1 MPIESE
7 LKKKERIQSRQLNRQ
22 LRANCKQK
30 KILKMST
37 EIIACFPGQKI
48 CSSSENIIAGTGTY
62 ERFGYVY
69 SSLAGTVER
78 KKDENVSF
86 KKTLKIKIKLFST
99 FRTFIFVLRHQDKP

>member
-1 MPIESE
+1 
-7 LKKKERIQSRQLNRQ
+7 
-22 LRANCKQK
+22 
-30 KILKMST
+30 MST

-48 CSSSENIIAGTGTY
+48 CASNENIIAGTGTY

-86 KKTLKIKIKLFST
+86 ALKIKN
-99 FRTFIFVLRHQDKP
+99 QN